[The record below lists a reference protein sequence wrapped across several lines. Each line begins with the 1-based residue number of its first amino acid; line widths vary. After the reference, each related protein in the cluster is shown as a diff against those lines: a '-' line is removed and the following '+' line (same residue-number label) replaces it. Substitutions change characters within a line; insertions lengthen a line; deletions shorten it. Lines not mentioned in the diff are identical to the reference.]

1 MIIGIRCK
9 IVAVKSAGLGSVH
22 RARIKEYYFIS
33 KHDIKKVENIDQS
46 HVREFYHLLSY
57 HALAHLQMRFA
68 CDN

>member
-1 MIIGIRCK
+1 MIIAIRCK
-9 IVAVKSAGLGSVH
+9 IVAVKSASLGSVH

-33 KHDIKKVENIDQS
+33 KHDIKKVKNIDQS

-57 HALAHLQMRFA
+57 HALAHMQTRFA